1 MVKDMTDAVTNVEIE
16 DVLSSIRRLVA
27 DEPRKRDTLLQ
38 DSDDAPAK
46 PAGKLVLTAAQR
58 VALPGEVAE
67 PAAEPL
73 VAEPS
78 PAVRPAPQ
86 EASQDVTPPDNEE
99 APLANRT
106 LVEVEALARQL
117 LAQTDSA
124 RQEDI
129 LTGIRTALFAH
140 RAAMP
145 DAPADRVE
153 AEAAPDPDPAAETV
167 AEEGVFDDLP
177 DLSVAVAPIE
187 SAAPDTD
194 HLILTTPAPEDAAL
208 ELTALLAPTEPVAEA
223 PEAMPAPET
232 EPETEPEPEP
242 KQDRA
247 ATSLED
253 KIAELE
259 ALIGRGAG
267 NWDPDADDRGGN
279 AAAELSQITAM
290 PWEDGTEDEAAGATM
305 RDAPKAFTIDVSAPD
320 ATDDC
325 EDAAPYTQI
334 DDAGPEGDETIYSP
348 RDARSNWAG
357 LHVVHS
363 AEEVEEATL
372 DEDQLHD
379 LVSRIVRE
387 ELQGVLGERI
397 TRNVRKLVRREIQRA
412 LSGHDLD

>member
-1 MVKDMTDAVTNVEIE
+1 MVIDMTDAVTNVEIE

-46 PAGKLVLTAAQR
+46 PAEKLVLTAAQR
-58 VALPGEVAE
+58 VTVPDEVAE
-67 PAAEPL
+67 PAAEAL

-78 PAVRPAPQ
+78 PAVRPAPE
-86 EASQDVTPPDNEE
+86 EASQDDTPPDDEE
-99 APLANRT
+99 APLASRT

-129 LTGIRTALFAH
+129 LNGIRTALFAH
-140 RAAMP
+140 RAPMP
-145 DAPADRVE
+145 DAHADRVD
-153 AEAAPDPDPAAETV
+153 ADAVPDPDPAAETA

-187 SAAPDTD
+187 PAAPDTD

-208 ELTALLAPTEPVAEA
+208 ELTALLEPTEPVAET
-223 PEAMPAPET
+223 PEAAPAP
-232 EPETEPEPEP
+232 EPEPE
-242 KQDRA
+242 QNQA

-259 ALIGRGAG
+259 ALIGRGSG

-290 PWEDGTEDEAAGATM
+290 PWEDGAEDEAAGATM
-305 RDAPKAFTIDVSAPD
+305 RDAPKAFTIDVTAPD
-320 ATDDC
+320 ATDDFD
-325 EDAAPYTQI
+325 DAAAFTQI

-348 RDARSNWAG
+348 DDARSNWAG

-363 AEEVEEATL
+363 AEDVEEATL